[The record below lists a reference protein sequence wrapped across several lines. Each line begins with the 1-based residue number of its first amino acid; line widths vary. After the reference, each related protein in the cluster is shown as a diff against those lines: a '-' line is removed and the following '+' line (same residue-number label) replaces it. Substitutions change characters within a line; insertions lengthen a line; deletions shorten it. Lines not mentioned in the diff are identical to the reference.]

1 MTDLEKWE
9 KFLTEMGVLFKTDI
23 QKDYSF
29 GMCKVEVKVIHI
41 GVKNDYESDHKPDEY
56 RKWFGTHYG
65 PSLDIVFGMNGKF
78 KYFEP
83 YGE

>member
-29 GMCKVEVKVIHI
+29 GM
-41 GVKNDYESDHKPDEY
+41 
-56 RKWFGTHYG
+56 
-65 PSLDIVFGMNGKF
+65 NGKF